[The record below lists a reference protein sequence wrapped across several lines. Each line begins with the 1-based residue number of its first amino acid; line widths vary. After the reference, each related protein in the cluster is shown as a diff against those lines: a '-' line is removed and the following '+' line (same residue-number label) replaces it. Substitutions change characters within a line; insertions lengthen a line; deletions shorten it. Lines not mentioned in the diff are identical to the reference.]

1 MIILISRNIAI
12 GKLRFD
18 KIQKINIVVFELR
31 IERFIE
37 IYIHQFHII
46 IIITIPYTRVI
57 NQITRGNYKKQLM
70 QLIINM

>member
-46 IIITIPYTRVI
+46 IIIIPYTRVI

>member
-37 IYIHQFHII
+37 IYIHQFHI
-46 IIITIPYTRVI
+46 
-57 NQITRGNYKKQLM
+57 
-70 QLIINM
+70 

>member
-46 IIITIPYTRVI
+46 IITIPYTRVI